1 MAYHLHKWDFQAQM
15 PVVELSGLYVGDA
28 KERDLEKGCK
38 VLADLADLA
47 ADLAKKKRIC
57 TYISS
62 F

>member
-1 MAYHLHKWDFQAQM
+1 M